1 MNRTKIMDGRSIG
14 QACTAAIVL
23 ALVGSWASAAEVSD
37 AFATTPTLVPPKTL
51 AVLDE
56 LDHWL
61 VERGATKQAREQLR
75 AQWTDAKHPV
85 TRSVLLDRLAAGFA
99 AADARARELVD
110 VCSRPRTNFKL
121 PDVAW
126 LAATDTP
133 AFEARNLRVYYGRWL
148 AHEALYDELLE
159 QVKGLNP
166 AQVADPATLLFCQ
179 SVAYHRLLDKDAG
192 LKAVDRLLHDVAS
205 VPARYLSLAKL
216 MRADLNELEDE
227 SLDHIARRMDDIRRR
242 LELGRA
248 GKKVRTEEDG
258 VIASLD
264 KMIEQMEKQAQQQQQ
279 QQASGSS
286 GPATPMQD
294 SRIAPLKAPGDVAH
308 RDIGHKAGWGNLP
321 PKQREQALQEIGK
334 DFPAHYRD
342 VIEQYFRRLASEG
355 SETP

>member
-1 MNRTKIMDGRSIG
+1 MNRTRSNPWLLAG
-14 QACTAAIVL
+14 MLCTAASMFSL
-23 ALVGSWASAAEVSD
+23 APALLAAAEVND
-37 AFATTPTLVPPKTL
+37 AFATTPTLVPPKIL

-56 LDHWL
+56 LEHWL
-61 VERGATKQAREQLR
+61 AERGASKQAREQMR
-75 AQWTDAKHPV
+75 AEWTDARHPV

-99 AADARARELVD
+99 TADPRAQELVD

-126 LAATDTP
+126 LAAADTP

-148 AHEALYDELLE
+148 AHESLYDELLE
-159 QVKGLNP
+159 QVKGLDP
-166 AQVADPATLLFCQ
+166 AQAADPATLLFCQ

-192 LKAVDRLLHDVAS
+192 LKAVDRLLHDVAA
-205 VPARYLSLAKL
+205 VPARYQSLARL
-216 MRADLNELEDE
+216 IRADLNELDDE
-227 SLDHIARRMDDIRRR
+227 SLDHVARRMDDIRRR
-242 LELGRA
+242 LDLGRA
-248 GKKVRTEEDG
+248 GKKVRSEEDG

-264 KMIEQMEKQAQQQQQ
+264 KMIEEMEKQQQQ

-286 GPATPMQD
+286 SGPASPMQD

-308 RDIGHKAGWGNLP
+308 RDIGNKSGWGNLP